1 MTVENREQRGK
12 MKEIAAVGA
21 GNIEFNNVQFSLIGL
36 PAPDRRKIT
45 ETIRDNGGTVAE
57 YSEETRYIICDEDK
71 LTHHEKVSEIRKRES
86 EGSVYIMTVLLFQL
100 WTEPSRDIT
109 RLSMERRV
117 ATADHFV
124 THEADWKN
132 EKFEASAKIKSFM
145 TDKVPEILLYMI
157 SHELS
162 GHLDRY
168 IKWIR
173 ANEME
178 KWEKNLRFARFNVY
192 IRTYL
197 AVYYLKNQAEWD
209 SVPSGT
215 ADIIREF
222 LTKNTVRITDI
233 LYRESSNEGIK
244 LYLNWLM
251 FREQQWKDTG
261 YSDGFHTFNVVK
273 RLIERAIKENETDKK
288 SFYLN
293 YKSEHFSEAFAMES
307 EDNDMD
313 IDFGLKERPA
323 AYYGAGEE
331 IVLGRYK
338 VSEADIEPLKWVVLS
353 SDGEKAL
360 IICKDAVAAMPY
372 ADEIIP
378 SDWEHSPIRTW
389 LNSTFYENTFN
400 GSEKLRII
408 NTTVSNNKNPKFKT
422 SCGHD
427 TADNIFLLSLEE
439 AETYFDETEDRA
451 AAATE
456 CAKSQGAFV
465 LGGYTSWWL
474 RTSGRDNT
482 RVAYVVTDGT
492 INEYGCF
499 VNNKT
504 NAVRPAMWIKIETS
518 DC

>member
-1 MTVENREQRGK
+1 
-12 MKEIAAVGA
+12 MKKNAAVGA

-45 ETIRDNGGTVAE
+45 ETIRENGGTVAE

-71 LTHHEKVSEIRKRES
+71 LARHEKIPEIRRRES
-86 EGSVYIMTVLLFQL
+86 EGSIYIMTVLLFQL
-100 WTEPSRDIT
+100 WTEPSREIT
-109 RLSMERRV
+109 RLSMERRI
-117 ATADHFV
+117 ATADHFI

-145 TDKVPEILLYMI
+145 TDKVQEILLYMI
-157 SHELS
+157 SHGL
-162 GHLDRY
+162 GDQLDRY
-168 IKWIR
+168 IKWMH
-173 ANEME
+173 ANEKE
-178 KWEKNLRFARFNVY
+178 KWEKNLKFVRFNVH

-197 AVYYLKNQAEWD
+197 AIYYLKNQDEWD
-209 SVPSGT
+209 SSPSQT
-215 ADIIREF
+215 AELIREF
-222 LTKNTVRITDI
+222 LKMNTVKITDI
-233 LYRESSNEGIK
+233 LYCRESDEGIK
-244 LYLNWLM
+244 LYLDWLLLQEQNWT
-251 FREQQWKDTG
+251 ETG
-261 YSDGFHTFNVVK
+261 YSDGFYTFNVVK

-338 VSEADIEPLKWVVLS
+338 VSEADIEPLKWIVLNN
-353 SDGEKAL
+353 DGDKAL
-360 IICKDAVAAMPY
+360 IICKDAVAAMAY
-372 ADEIIP
+372 AQGIIP
-378 SDWEHSPIRTW
+378 SDWEYSPIRKW
-389 LNSTFYENTFN
+389 LNSSFFENAFN

-408 NTTVSNNKNPKFKT
+408 NTSVSNKINHKFKT

-427 TADNIFLLSLEE
+427 TFDNIFLLSLEE
-439 AETYFDETEDRA
+439 AEAYFDETEDRA

-456 CAKSQGAFV
+456 YARSQGAFV

-482 RVAYVVTDGT
+482 RAAYVVTDGT

-499 VNNKT
+499 VNNKI

-518 DC
+518 DS